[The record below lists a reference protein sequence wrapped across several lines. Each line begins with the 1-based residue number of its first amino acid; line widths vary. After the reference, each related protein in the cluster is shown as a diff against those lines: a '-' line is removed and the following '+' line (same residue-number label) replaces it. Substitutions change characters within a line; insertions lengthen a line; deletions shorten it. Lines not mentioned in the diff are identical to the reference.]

1 MAEKYKTVQKYVH
14 FLLNIFTSI
23 YFCETSYS
31 KMQITSNTYLIM
43 ILIKIFIYIMHTNTR
58 SNNNTI
64 CLYYYS
70 KLKAKIH
77 NIIRLIY

>member
-43 ILIKIFIYIMHTNTR
+43 ILIKIFIYIIHTR